1 MNRPFPVR
9 PHKMTPRGLQLPLLV
24 LAGTSHRS
32 IAAPFATSIFF
43 SFCGVKN
50 ATQRESGDQNGL
62 YAPSLPGRSRDSDS
76 ASGRTHNCA
85 FPAVRPTKASMV
97 PSGDPFFGDLEKLD
111 DRNIFVPA
119 PRSPQGVAAAVA
131 KRAR

>member
-32 IAAPFATSIFF
+32 IAAPLATSIFF

-62 YAPSLPGRSRDSDS
+62 YAPSLPGRSGRSDP
-76 ASGRTHNCA
+76 ASGRTHNGA
-85 FPAVRPTKASMV
+85 SPAGRPTKASMV
-97 PSGDPFFGDLEKLD
+97 PSGDRANP
-111 DRNIFVPA
+111 P
-119 PRSPQGVAAAVA
+119 SPLTA
-131 KRAR
+131 KRKLGSGGGGGEGVRDPVVC